1 MILRWLP
8 ILAPAILGFI
18 ISIAYNQS
26 NLANPMLVLRM
37 DLSVFA
43 FVLGL
48 FLSVIAAVGLLIND
62 WVERRHVQS
71 LVQSAQERRRFLS
84 RLDHELKNPLTAILA
99 AMANLRN
106 AEEAGDQ
113 EQSILSIETQMGRM
127 RTLVGDLRKLADLET
142 RAIELEPVETG
153 KVLQENYSY
162 IQEMPEAQQRVW
174 NLSIPQAPWPLPPVL
189 ADRDLLFLA
198 VHNLIDNAL
207 KFTHPG
213 DTIELRA
220 YEDSAQVIIE
230 VADTGPGIPEVELPQ
245 VWDDLYRGESAR
257 GVPGS
262 GLGLALVRAIVKRH
276 NGKVTVRSRAG
287 QGSVFSIQI
296 PTAEVAKR

>member
-153 KVLQENYSY
+153 KVLQENFSY
-162 IQEMPEAQQRVW
+162 IQEMPEAQQRAW

-296 PTAEVAKR
+296 PTAEVTKR

>member
-26 NLANPMLVLRM
+26 NFANPVLVLRM
-37 DLSVFA
+37 EMSVLIFILGILLSSF
-43 FVLGL
+43 
-48 FLSVIAAVGLLIND
+48 AAVGLLIND
-62 WVERRHVQS
+62 WIERRHIQS
-71 LVQSAQERRRFLS
+71 LVEAAKERRRFLS

-99 AMANLRN
+99 ALANLRS
-106 AEEAGDQ
+106 AGSSQDQ
-113 EQSILSIETQMGRM
+113 ERSIYSIETQMSRM

-142 RAIELEPVETG
+142 RAIELAPIETG
-153 KVLQENYSY
+153 KLLQENFEL
-162 IQEMPEAQQRVW
+162 IMERDEAHRRAW
-174 NLSIPQAPWPLPPVL
+174 TLSIPQAPWPLPAVL

-207 KFTHPG
+207 KFTNAG

-220 YEDSAQVIIE
+220 YEDDANVVIE
-230 VADTGPGIPEVELPQ
+230 VADTGPGIPEEELPR
-245 VWDDLYRGESAR
+245 VWDELYRGESAR
-257 GVPGS
+257 GISGS
-262 GLGLALVRAIVKRH
+262 GLGLALVRAIIHRH

-287 QGSVFSIQI
+287 QGTVFSMQL
-296 PTAEVAKR
+296 PAVEVTKR

>member
-153 KVLQENYSY
+153 KVLQENFSY
-162 IQEMPEAQQRVW
+162 IQEMPEAQQRAW

-296 PTAEVAKR
+296 PTAELTKR

>member
-296 PTAEVAKR
+296 PTAEVTKR